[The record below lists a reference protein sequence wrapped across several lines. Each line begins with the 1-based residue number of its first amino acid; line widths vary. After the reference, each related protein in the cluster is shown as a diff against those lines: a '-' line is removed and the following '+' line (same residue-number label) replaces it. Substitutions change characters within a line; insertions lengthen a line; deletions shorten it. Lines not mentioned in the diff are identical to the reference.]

1 MRLLRLLS
9 RVAFICNVCFLLASL
24 VQYLPHPPEG
34 EIISSIIVLG
44 YFLSVIVN
52 VLVNLSLL
60 ILFIFGKLK
69 AAGIPVWLLIVNF
82 LFFVVQFIVIVL
94 PILTPYLK

>member
-52 VLVNLSLL
+52 VLVNLTLL

-69 AAGIPVWLLIVNF
+69 TAGVPVWLLIVNF
-82 LFFVVQFIVIVL
+82 LFFIVQFIVIVL

>member
-69 AAGIPVWLLIVNF
+69 AAGIPAWLLIVNF
-82 LFFVVQFIVIVL
+82 LFFIVQFIVIIL